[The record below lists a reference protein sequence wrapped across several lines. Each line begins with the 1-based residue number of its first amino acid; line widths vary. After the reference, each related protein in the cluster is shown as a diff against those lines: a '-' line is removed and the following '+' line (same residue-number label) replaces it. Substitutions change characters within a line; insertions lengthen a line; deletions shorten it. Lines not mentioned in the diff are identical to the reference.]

1 VIRFL
6 INIILSALAVI
17 ICAYLLPG
25 VYVEGFVDAFFVA
38 LAIAFLN
45 QFVKPLL
52 VILTIPATILTLGLF
67 LLVINAAMIELA
79 DWIISD
85 GFEVDSF
92 LWALFFSLLLT
103 VVTSVLDVLSGNDRK
118 RRSKSSA
125 ER

>member
-1 VIRFL
+1 MSKFL
-6 INIILSALAVI
+6 FNILISSLAVV

-25 VYVEGFVDAFFVA
+25 IHLGGFVDAFFVA
-38 LAIAFLN
+38 LSIAFLN

-67 LLVINAAMIELA
+67 LLVINAVIIELA
-79 DWIISD
+79 DWIIRD
-85 GFEVDSF
+85 GFKVDSF

-118 RRSKSSA
+118 GRSKGRS

>member
-1 VIRFL
+1 MRFL

>member
-1 VIRFL
+1 MIRFL